1 MAILRRSRPGKSGSS
16 SLVRTAAR
24 LVDMKFGGH
33 VSNAVLNGIITFLD
47 APRWSDAHGIV
58 NRIPGLLSE
67 DADRVVRVAMTIAR
81 RAGNEE
87 SVSVI
92 FKNREIL
99 QSCRAYGVEV
109 AFAETAGWT
118 PLIPAD
124 LARLYRAATS
134 QVSAAVAAGK
144 EASLRA
150 ALMDCERLLNHPA
163 FAAAPAAFT
172 SSARVQTAA
181 AMLGLENLV
190 PDDVRLDG
198 AIELLETADSVLPQH
213 APQRAVCLAD
223 LASALSRRSGRTG
236 DVEDLRRGAEF
247 IITAAELG
255 TPFSP
260 NRDTMVRVAMDGVSK
275 LIERTAGTV
284 GPDLLDRL
292 IILLT
297 EDLDDGPG
305 ERAERSAR
313 LAICRTLRQSLYGE
327 R

>member
-1 MAILRRSRPGKSGSS
+1 MTILRRIRPGKRGTS
-16 SLVRTAAR
+16 SLVRTAAK
-24 LVDMKFGGH
+24 LVDIKFESH
-33 VSNAVLNGIITFLD
+33 VSNAVLDGITAFLD

-58 NRIPGLLSE
+58 KRVPQLLSE
-67 DADRVVRVAMTIAR
+67 DADRVVCAAMAIAR
-81 RAGNEE
+81 QAGNEE
-87 SVSVI
+87 YVSAI
-92 FKNREIL
+92 FKNREVL

-109 AFAETAGWT
+109 AFAEKAGWT

-124 LARLYRAATS
+124 LTRLYRAATS
-134 QVSAAVAAGK
+134 QVPAAIAAGT
-144 EASLRA
+144 EASLHA
-150 ALMDCERLLNHPA
+150 ALTDCERLLNHPA

-172 SSARVQTAA
+172 STERVQTAA
-181 AMLGLENLV
+181 ALLGLENLA
-190 PDDVRLDG
+190 PDDARLDR
-198 AIELLETADSVLPQH
+198 AIELLETTDSVLPQH
-213 APQRAVCLAD
+213 APQRAACLGD

-236 DVEDLRRGAEF
+236 DVEDLRRGAGL

-260 NRDTMVRVAMDGVSK
+260 NRDTMVQVAMDGVSRF
-275 LIERTAGTV
+275 IRRTAGTA

-297 EDLDDGPG
+297 EDLDEGPG

-313 LAICRTLRQSLYGE
+313 LAVCRTLRQSLYGD